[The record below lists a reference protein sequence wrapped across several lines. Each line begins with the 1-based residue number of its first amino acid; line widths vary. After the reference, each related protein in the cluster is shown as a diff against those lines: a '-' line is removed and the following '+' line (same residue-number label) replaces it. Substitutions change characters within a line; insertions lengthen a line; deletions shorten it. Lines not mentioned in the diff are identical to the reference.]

1 MIGSDKSCPALMS
14 HETLQPQ
21 LTIEVDVIE
30 PEDGKSSREGS
41 RFLQVA
47 TDVRF
52 IEMGSERRCHRTSQ
66 PLVEV
71 PENDSR
77 PVQFIVRDNSF
88 VEEFASLFALFEEA
102 RPEMDIKDMQGRVIE
117 ADIGSEAASS
127 FAAPGADVVVLMP
140 LDWKSRQ
147 HNIAVTPALMPAV
160 FAEGE
165 METQLSGYETSLIF
179 FA

>member
-1 MIGSDKSCPALMS
+1 MIGSDKSRPALMS

-21 LTIEVDVIE
+21 LSIEVDVIQ

-41 RFLQVA
+41 RLRQVG
-47 TDVRF
+47 TDVRL
-52 IEMGSERRCHRTSQ
+52 IKMGGERRRHRPSQ
-66 PLVEV
+66 PLIEV

-77 PVQFIVRDNSF
+77 PVQFFVSDDSL
-88 VEEFASLFALFEEA
+88 VEELASLLALLEEA

-117 ADIGSEAASS
+117 AHIGPEAASS
-127 FAAPGADVVVLMP
+127 FAAAGADVVVLMP

-147 HNIAVTPALMPAV
+147 HHIAVTPALMPAV

-165 METQLSGYETSLIF
+165 METQLTGHETSLIF